1 MPYYTAMPLRRV
13 AVLGGSNPLAPA
25 EHGEA
30 ARSVGRLLA
39 EQGITLVYDGGSQGA
54 VEELAAALHA
64 AHGNSLAVPPEQFV
78 EHCDGF
84 LALPGG
90 PETLEELLGRCL
102 PARGTAGGNEP
113 ACGLLNT
120 LNYFSEQ
127 LKTGGD
133 RVVELFVRESQRG
146 RLIVE
151 RDPAELLR
159 AMAEY
164 RPPETRRQQP

>member
-1 MPYYTAMPLRRV
+1 M
-13 AVLGGSNPLAPA
+13 
-25 EHGEA
+25 
-30 ARSVGRLLA
+30 GRLLA
-39 EQGITLVYDGGSQGA
+39 AQGITLVYDGGSQGA
-54 VEELAAALHA
+54 VAELAAEFHA
-64 AHGNSLAVPPEQFV
+64 AHGNSLAVPPDQFA

-90 PETLEELLGRCL
+90 PETLEELLGRGL
-102 PARGTAGGNEP
+102 PPRRTGSEP

-133 RVVELFVRESQRG
+133 SVVELFVRESQRG

-159 AMAEY
+159 TMAEY